1 MKLIVAIVCSLLS
14 ITLAQQCQI
23 ETCEDL
29 ENALVEAEKQV
40 EVLVEEN
47 QRATQKQKR
56 LQDKLRQLNV
66 SLSLVHSKFEYLVKP
81 SKNVTLVV
89 LVQGLSSWKTVCVM
103 PRITRSKRTTSWSIS
118 NSAFHGL

>member
-47 QRATQKQKR
+47 QIATQKQKR

-66 SLSLVHSKFEYLVKP
+66 RLP
-81 SKNVTLVV
+81 
-89 LVQGLSSWKTVCVM
+89 
-103 PRITRSKRTTSWSIS
+103 
-118 NSAFHGL
+118 

>member
-1 MKLIVAIVCSLLS
+1 MKLILAITLLS

-66 SLSLVHSKFEYLVKP
+66 SLS
-81 SKNVTLVV
+81 
-89 LVQGLSSWKTVCVM
+89 
-103 PRITRSKRTTSWSIS
+103 
-118 NSAFHGL
+118 

>member
-66 SLSLVHSKFEYLVKP
+66 SLS
-81 SKNVTLVV
+81 
-89 LVQGLSSWKTVCVM
+89 
-103 PRITRSKRTTSWSIS
+103 
-118 NSAFHGL
+118 

>member
-1 MKLIVAIVCSLLS
+1 MCSPPLWRIMKLIVAIVCSLFS

-47 QRATQKQKR
+47 QIATQKQKR

-66 SLSLVHSKFEYLVKP
+66 RLP
-81 SKNVTLVV
+81 
-89 LVQGLSSWKTVCVM
+89 
-103 PRITRSKRTTSWSIS
+103 
-118 NSAFHGL
+118 

>member
-1 MKLIVAIVCSLLS
+1 MKLIVAIVCSLFS
-14 ITLAQQCQI
+14 ITLAQRCQI

-47 QRATQKQKR
+47 QIATQKQKR

-66 SLSLVHSKFEYLVKP
+66 RLP
-81 SKNVTLVV
+81 
-89 LVQGLSSWKTVCVM
+89 
-103 PRITRSKRTTSWSIS
+103 
-118 NSAFHGL
+118 

>member
-1 MKLIVAIVCSLLS
+1 MKLIVAIVCALFS

-47 QRATQKQKR
+47 QIATQKQKR

-66 SLSLVHSKFEYLVKP
+66 RLS
-81 SKNVTLVV
+81 
-89 LVQGLSSWKTVCVM
+89 
-103 PRITRSKRTTSWSIS
+103 
-118 NSAFHGL
+118 

>member
-1 MKLIVAIVCSLLS
+1 MKLIVAIVYSLFS

-47 QRATQKQKR
+47 QIATQKQKR

-66 SLSLVHSKFEYLVKP
+66 RLP
-81 SKNVTLVV
+81 
-89 LVQGLSSWKTVCVM
+89 
-103 PRITRSKRTTSWSIS
+103 
-118 NSAFHGL
+118 